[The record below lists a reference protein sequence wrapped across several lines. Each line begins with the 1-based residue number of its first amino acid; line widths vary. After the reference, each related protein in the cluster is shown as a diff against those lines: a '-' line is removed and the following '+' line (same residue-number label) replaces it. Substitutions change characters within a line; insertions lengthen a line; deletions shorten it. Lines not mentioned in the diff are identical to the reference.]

1 MSTDESEYV
10 TAHVQEALARDSR
23 VNEPELGVTVVQG
36 KRVVVHGHVPSEER
50 RRSVTDVVRECCPDL
65 EIDNRTTVERF
76 PDAEGME
83 TVQ

>member
-1 MSTDESEYV
+1 MSTDGSEYV
-10 TAHVQEALARDSR
+10 AAHVQEALARDSR

>member
-10 TAHVQEALARDSR
+10 AAHVQEALARDSR

-50 RRSVTDVVRECCPDL
+50 RRSITDVVRECCPDL

>member
-1 MSTDESEYV
+1 M
-10 TAHVQEALARDSR
+10 
-23 VNEPELGVTVVQG
+23 
-36 KRVVVHGHVPSEER
+36 VVHGHVPSEER

-65 EIDNRTTVERF
+65 EVENRTTVVRF